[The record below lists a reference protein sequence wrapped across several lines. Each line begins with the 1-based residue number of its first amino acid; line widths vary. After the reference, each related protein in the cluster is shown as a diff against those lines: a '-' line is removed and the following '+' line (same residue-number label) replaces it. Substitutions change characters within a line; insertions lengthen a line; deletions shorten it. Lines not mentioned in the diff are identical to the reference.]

1 MTRVD
6 WGEANE
12 YEAMLY
18 KSVKKRVENAGENP
32 WRAILTLWR
41 VWKLSH
47 MTLKSEGMKER
58 VAYTTQI
65 LRFHFDNRIEVD
77 YEYIVNVSI

>member
-1 MTRVD
+1 MQTD

-18 KSVKKRVENAGENP
+18 KSVKKRVEMLVE
-32 WRAILTLWR
+32 TLGGR
-41 VWKLSH
+41 FDI
-47 MTLKSEGMKER
+47 MKSVKIIAHDSGGMKER

-65 LRFHFDNRIEVD
+65 LRFHFDNRIMEVD